1 MNFLPDE
8 ENPYGHLDYLP
19 NSTQDFI
26 NVIPELYNTDILV
39 YFVLAANVIDFA
51 NAKTRRIT
59 PKEISEKLP
68 DKSLGSIRL
77 SLHRLKSKILPI
89 SRKPLVIQERD
100 VYTLPD
106 FRRATIIRNAKEQE
120 KRKQDMAE
128 RADALLEK
136 KAAKLGELYRDDL
149 GYPKLFH
156 LNRLK
161 KEVIK
166 ELNLDFDPWETDENP
181 SSLINNSFLKN

>member
-1 MNFLPDE
+1 MNILSDE
-8 ENPYGHLDYLP
+8 SKPYGHLDYLP
-19 NSTQDFI
+19 NPTQDFI
-26 NVIPELYNTDILV
+26 AVIPELYNTDIQV
-39 YFVLAANVIDFA
+39 YFVLAANVIDLI

-77 SLHRLKSKILPI
+77 SLHRLKSKILPF

-100 VYTLPD
+100 IYTLPD
-106 FRRATIIRNAKEQE
+106 FRNATIIRNAKEQE

-136 KAAKLGELYRDDL
+136 KAERLGELYRDDL

-166 ELNLDFDPWETDENP
+166 ELNLNFDPWESDDN
-181 SSLINNSFLKN
+181 SSSSIINNSFS